1 MISRRYRQG
10 SLPNE
15 SFANYDCQANS
26 DCDMHFKNLNKEFN
40 NTSSTRPMESLF
52 NSQSKCETQQD
63 AGLSQNQ
70 GKIRVL

>member
-1 MISRRYRQG
+1 
-10 SLPNE
+10 
-15 SFANYDCQANS
+15 
-26 DCDMHFKNLNKEFN
+26 MHFKNLNKEFN